1 MKNTPL
7 ILSIVALVAVA
18 ALGIIQLTAGKKTV
32 TDTPAEG
39 VEATAQK
46 GAVVYFNLDR
56 VLNEFDMANE
66 LRSAVESKINSINQ
80 EVNRRGNKLQSEV
93 NDFQEKINKGLITRS
108 VAEVQSEQL
117 GKKQQEFQNYAAQ
130 KQQEIAE
137 EQTVMMNQLGDAI
150 KKYIDKY
157 NAEKQYAMIIA
168 TQGDILPAPVVTAD
182 ASLDVTDEILAGL
195 NNEYVKNKAS
205 RSSEK

>member
-18 ALGIIQLTAGKKTV
+18 ALGIIQLTSGKKTV

-56 VLNEFDMANE
+56 VLNEYDMANE

-157 NAEKQYAMIIA
+157 NDEKQYAMIIA